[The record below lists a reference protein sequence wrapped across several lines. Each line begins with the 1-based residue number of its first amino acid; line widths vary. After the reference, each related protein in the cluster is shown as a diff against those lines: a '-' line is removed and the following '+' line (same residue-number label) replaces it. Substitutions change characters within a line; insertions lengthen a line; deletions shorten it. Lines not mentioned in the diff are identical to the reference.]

1 MINGDSADGDLL
13 LNECFSQATEGGWV
27 GRPTVP
33 VPGEDQQQG
42 HPAGTA
48 DPA

>member
-1 MINGDSADGDLL
+1 MINGASADGDS
-13 LNECFSQATEGGWV
+13 LNECFSQATEGGWA
-27 GRPTVP
+27 GWSTVP